1 MSMSRFETCLVCV
14 RRIVHNV
21 FCTGHSPYKLY
32 GQPSRRFHNQVGDV
46 TKTAHVTKNIA
57 KQNVAKCISQKT
69 KTKKCLHGFRIG
81 YEIFDLVVGPFLG
94 YNTKS
99 VALAGFANIYAI
111 TYKHCTQNAFCRN
124 MYKRL
129 SHINCMGNQVE
140 DFTTN
145 SKVALAFP
153 TCAPC
158 LWERLEISLIK
169 SL

>member
-1 MSMSRFETCLVCV
+1 MSQKMLQNKMLQNKMLQ
-14 RRIVHNV
+14 NV
-21 FCTGHSPYKLY
+21 FRK
-32 GQPSRRFHNQVGDV
+32 
-46 TKTAHVTKNIA
+46 
-57 KQNVAKCISQKT
+57 KQ
-69 KTKKCLHGFRIG
+69 KKCLRDFRVG
-81 YEIFDLVVGPFLG
+81 YGIFDLVVGPFLG

-99 VALAGFANIYAI
+99 VALGGFANIYAI
-111 TYKHCTQNAFCRN
+111 AYKHCTQNAFCRN

-158 LWERLEISLIK
+158 DCDQNRVQFDK
-169 SL
+169 VPYKG